1 MDGKTRPLYNRHSCQ
16 LMNLSRLTRGLVAA
30 LNHRSSIAPE
40 QGGDKIVISRTVS
53 AMAVLYERIR
63 VAMEYKEEHILRR
76 SAIERIIKRRLML
89 NENGRNVSEHLLK
102 ELLWAQYIPENSIS
116 IKMISVVQKTI
127 DKYIFLRNEIGR
139 RRKSTLKGTI
149 HEWLISTCAA
159 EIEEKLVPDTKRE
172 AFINFI
178 FQYYRDKVF
187 LKDEDDET
195 KEIQVY
201 IAVHRAFAKSDNDL
215 IRYEL
220 LKLSYPDL
228 LKKTWMDLNDET
240 SAIYTQL
247 TDINTHLS
255 HEIGSKMTRA
265 IKKEIAPFL
274 IMQDIYESKPD
285 EFVSILEDEKQ
296 LEHHVD
302 VICKKRYE
310 EIGKKLARAG
320 VRSVIYIFLT
330 KMVFAIGLEYPF
342 DKYIVGEFNYI
353 ALGINTLFPPILMA
367 MALAGNSPPGQDNT
381 KRVIARIKEIVYQE
395 STGDQRISL
404 TLKTPKMNPVLS
416 IAFSILYVVAFLLVF
431 GSIVWL
437 LTLLKFNLAS
447 MAIFIFFVT
456 VVVFFAYRVRQLG
469 REYILRRR
477 ESLLS
482 PIVNFFL
489 LPILNVGKW
498 LSNEVAKIN
507 VLIAFFDF
515 VIEAPFKAIFGI
527 FEEWFSFMRS
537 KKEEII

>member
-1 MDGKTRPLYNRHSCQ
+1 
-16 LMNLSRLTRGLVAA
+16 MNLSRLTRA
-30 LNHRSSIAPE
+30 LAGALKHHSSIPPE
-40 QGGDKIVISRTVS
+40 QGGDKIIISRTVS

-63 VAMEYKEEHILRR
+63 VAMEYKEDHILRR
-76 SAIERIIKRRLML
+76 SAIERIMKRRLLL
-89 NENGRNVSEHLLK
+89 NENGRNISEHLLK

-116 IKMISVVQKTI
+116 VRMISVVQKTI

-139 RRKSTLKGTI
+139 GRTSGIKNMVS
-149 HEWLISTCAA
+149 EWLISTCAA
-159 EIEEKLVPDTKRE
+159 EIEEKLVPDIKRE
-172 AFINFI
+172 AFINAI

-201 IAVHRAFAKSDNDL
+201 IAVHRTFAKSDNDL

-220 LKLSYPDL
+220 LKLSFPDL
-228 LKKTWMDLNDET
+228 IQKTWMDLKDKST
-240 SAIYTQL
+240 SMYAL
-247 TDINTHLS
+247 LNDINIQLS
-255 HEIGSKMTRA
+255 HGIGLKLTRSL
-265 IKKEIAPFL
+265 KNEIAPFL
-274 IMQDIYESKPD
+274 ILQDIFENNPE
-285 EFVSILEDEKQ
+285 EFVSILEDEKK

-302 VICKKRYE
+302 IICRKRYD

-342 DKYIVGEFNYI
+342 DKYVVGEFNYV

-367 MALAGNSPPGQDNT
+367 LALAGNSPPGPDNT
-381 KRVIARIKEIVYQE
+381 KRILARLKEIVYQE
-395 STGDQRISL
+395 SSGEQRITL
-404 TLKTPKMNPVLS
+404 TLKTPKTKPILN
-416 IAFSILYVVAFLLVF
+416 IAFSILYFIAFTLVF
-431 GSIVWL
+431 GSIIWL
-437 LTLLKFNLAS
+437 LMMLKFNLAS

-469 REYILRRR
+469 REYVLRKR

-482 PIVNFFL
+482 PVVNFFL